1 MSLYQEITEL
11 QLPLPFQGT
20 FGTPTCETKLG
31 TYVQPKYVETKMSN
45 MFRQCN
51 IIWTISFPNI
61 QKKKSE
67 IFMAGTIFK
76 YIFLLYIISKLPPIL
91 SFCNTILKKRKTV
104 LDPMCQFHPWN
115 RNDIGYLHLLI
126 L

>member
-11 QLPLPFQGT
+11 QVPLPCQGT

-31 TYVQPKYVETKMSN
+31 AYVRTNYVETKMSN

-61 QKKKSE
+61 QKKKGE
-67 IFMAGTIFK
+67 IFMVGTIFK
-76 YIFLLYIISKLPPIL
+76 YIFLLYVISKPPPMIEFL
-91 SFCNTILKKRKTV
+91 QH
-104 LDPMCQFHPWN
+104 DPEKEKDCIRPHVP
-115 RNDIGYLHLLI
+115 ISSVE
-126 L
+126 